1 MTIIPRI
8 DNTVS
13 TATGAYFAAT
23 LSARLLANCSNPD
36 APAFRVPHQIA
47 FSGRRLNIPSPP
59 RSMSRAG
66 QANTRVEDAMPKY
79 LFEGR
84 YNAEGAKGVAR
95 EGGSGRREAIKK
107 MLEGLGGKLDSVYFA
122 FGDID
127 AYVVADL
134 PDNEAAAAASL
145 AVNQSGVAAA

>member
-1 MTIIPRI
+1 
-8 DNTVS
+8 
-13 TATGAYFAAT
+13 
-23 LSARLLANCSNPD
+23 
-36 APAFRVPHQIA
+36 
-47 FSGRRLNIPSPP
+47 
-59 RSMSRAG
+59 
-66 QANTRVEDAMPKY
+66 MPKY